1 MPDAFL
7 EVLLLM
13 TMTLVIDACVA
24 IKFVTREMGTDQ
36 ANALLASENALIAPD
51 LMQIETAHGLWKKVA
66 AEEILQMDAVAGLA
80 ALPEL
85 FERFVPAS
93 DLLHDAQ
100 ALSFTLNHSIY
111 DCFYLAL
118 AQRENALLVTA
129 DKKFWN
135 AAKRAQMGEHV
146 QLLEWPLVQMGEGQ
160 F

>member
-1 MPDAFL
+1 MRGAFPAAL
-7 EVLLLM
+7 PLM

-24 IKFVTREMGTDQ
+24 IKFVTREQGTDQ

-66 AEEILQMDAVAGLA
+66 AKEIHQLDAVAGLA

-93 DLLHDAQ
+93 DFLRDAQ
-100 ALSFTLNHSIY
+100 ALSFALKHSIY

-118 AQRENALLVTA
+118 AQRENAVLVTA
-129 DKKFWN
+129 DRKFWN
-135 AAKRAQMGEHV
+135 AAKRAKLAEHV
-146 QLLEWPLVQMGEGQ
+146 QLLEWPRSANG
-160 F
+160 